1 MFPLSLLIIQEIDLI
16 KLLHN
21 FLHILVQGEVF
32 FLATVAGTVRKFIR
46 MTVTAL
52 CERIQISLSCLGV
65 YRGKVLTP

>member
-32 FLATVAGTVRKFIR
+32 FFATVAGTVRKFIR

-52 CERIQISLSCLGV
+52 CERI
-65 YRGKVLTP
+65 